1 MSELGFQDTAWISGN
16 DIEFLDAILLRDG
29 LVLPNVL
36 IKAYYKSI
44 LRGFYQIQFL
54 TMALNEKKNIRNG
67 FP

>member
-29 LVLPNVL
+29 LVLPKVL

-44 LRGFYQIQFL
+44 LRGFYQI
-54 TMALNEKKNIRNG
+54 
-67 FP
+67 